1 VWRYDILFE
10 YFIISLGIINL
21 WGNSNIV
28 GTWGK
33 LLKKMCDGI
42 FVIKCKFFTLNFFRF
57 DIKLNI
63 CAGLYVFVLINVWY
77 IKKWI

>member
-1 VWRYDILFE
+1 
-10 YFIISLGIINL
+10 
-21 WGNSNIV
+21 
-28 GTWGK
+28 
-33 LLKKMCDGI
+33 MCDGI